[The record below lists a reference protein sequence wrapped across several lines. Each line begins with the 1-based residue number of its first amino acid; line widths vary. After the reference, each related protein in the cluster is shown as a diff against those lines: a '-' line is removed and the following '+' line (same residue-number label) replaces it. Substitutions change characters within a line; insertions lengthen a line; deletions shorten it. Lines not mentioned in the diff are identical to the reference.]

1 MGQIDR
7 ELENIVGKPNVISN
21 TADLNRCNVDGM
33 TPKYVVTPS
42 SETEISEIIKL
53 CNLESLAVSAF
64 GSMTKKS
71 IGNIPKRLDIALSTL
86 KLNKLINHQPD
97 DMIVTT
103 EPGLSLKKLQ
113 NRLKTKEQFLPI
125 DPPHVNKGATIGGII
140 STNDSGP
147 CRVRY
152 GTARELLIGI
162 KAVRSDGKII
172 KGGSKVVKNVAGY
185 DLPKLFVGS
194 IGTLGILTETT
205 FRVSPVPE
213 ASETI
218 ILGIPELESISNTV
232 KLLIKSNFVF
242 SRFEIINPSLANKI
256 IPECKIDLPN
266 ENYLI
271 SINIENVE
279 KAVRDQADN
288 ISKLISK
295 NIKAVS
301 ITEKKLEDSFWY
313 NIREFPW
320 KLIRSKRI
328 VLKAGVLITD
338 IAKILHRIKTLEK
351 KFEIDIYCSSRITN
365 GIYIISFK
373 ESNDSTDI
381 VNNLRNFITE
391 LGGSLVILEASSVL
405 KSVID
410 VWNIDPQ
417 TKKLMKKLKLQFDP
431 KEILNPGKLI

>member
-21 TADLNRCNVDGM
+21 TADLNRCKVDGV
-33 TPKYVVTPS
+33 TPKYVVTPG

-53 CNLESLAVSAF
+53 CNLESLAISAF

-86 KLNKLINHQPD
+86 KLNKLTNHQPD

-113 NRLKTKEQFLPI
+113 NILKTKEQFLPI

-147 CRVRY
+147 RRVRY

-205 FRVSPVPE
+205 FRVFPVPE

-218 ILGIPELESISNTV
+218 ILGIPKLESISNTV

-242 SRFEIINPSLANKI
+242 SRFEITNPSLANKI

-288 ISKLISK
+288 ISQLISK
-295 NIKAVS
+295 KIKAVS

-338 IAKILHRIKTLEK
+338 IAKILHRIETLEK

-365 GIYIISFK
+365 GIFIISFK

-381 VNNLRNFITE
+381 VNDLRNFIAE

-410 VWNIDPQ
+410 VWNIDPS